1 MLDLKPQPG
10 TGTLLML
17 YGYFYLR
24 PFTFGVADKI
34 SLHNNSSL
42 NILLWRR
49 SQSAPFEYGLLA

>member
-1 MLDLKPQPG
+1 
-10 TGTLLML
+10 ML